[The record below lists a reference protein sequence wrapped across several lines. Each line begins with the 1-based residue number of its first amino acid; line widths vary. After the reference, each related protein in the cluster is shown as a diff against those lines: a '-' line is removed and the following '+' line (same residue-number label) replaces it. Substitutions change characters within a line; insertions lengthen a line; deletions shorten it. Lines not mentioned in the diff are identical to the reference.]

1 MYLFFDT
8 ETNGLPKNM
17 KGDPRDLD
25 NWPRVIQL
33 AWVLLDADFNE
44 IDTDCNLI
52 MPDGWT
58 IPTEKFWIDNG
69 YSTETNMEQGMR
81 MPMALFRFA
90 NAINRAEFTIAH
102 NMNFD
107 SPIITAEMLRYGVTP
122 QHKTKKICTMH
133 TTTQFVGARNSRGGI
148 KWPKLEELHEKLFGV
163 KFDNAHDALADVRA
177 TVRCFKELTKLG
189 IIEI

>member
-8 ETNGLPKNM
+8 ETNGLPRNM
-17 KGDPRDLD
+17 NGDPRDLD

-52 MPDGWT
+52 KPDGWV

-69 YSTETNMEQGMR
+69 YSTETNMAQGMR

-122 QHKTKKICTMH
+122 QQKTKKICTMH
-133 TTTQFVGARNSRGGI
+133 TTTQFVGARNARGGI